1 MTLQPPLKRVLGV
14 GSAKGGVHHWWIQ
27 RVTSVALVPLSIW
40 FVVALLAL
48 PDLGYDAVTAWMR
61 GSWNAVLLILFVLT
75 AVHHS
80 QLGVQVVIEDY
91 LQGKG
96 RKTAALLASTFAHG
110 IIAAACVFA
119 ILRVAFRS
127 FG

>member
-14 GSAKGGVHHWWIQ
+14 GSAKSGVHHWWIQ

-40 FVVALLAL
+40 FAVAVLAL

-61 GSWNAVLLILFVLT
+61 GPWTAVLLVLFVLT
-75 AVHHS
+75 VTHHS

-91 LQGKG
+91 VHGKG
-96 RKTAALLASTFAHG
+96 TKTVSLLASTFAHVVV
-110 IIAAACVFA
+110 AAAGVFA

-127 FG
+127 VG